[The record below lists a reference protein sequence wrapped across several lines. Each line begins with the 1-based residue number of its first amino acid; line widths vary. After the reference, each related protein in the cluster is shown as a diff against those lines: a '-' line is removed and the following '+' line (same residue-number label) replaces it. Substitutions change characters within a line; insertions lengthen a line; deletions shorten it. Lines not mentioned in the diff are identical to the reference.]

1 MAAQD
6 NANLQPPANPDSRY
20 RPNLPTPGKLDIF
33 SSSIEDTWRRWKRQ
47 WDAYEIATRLDK
59 ETLKYRT
66 AVLLT
71 CLGSEAL
78 EIHEGFSFEDGE
90 DRNNIETVLAKFDKY
105 FMAETNEAYESYRFN
120 KCDQTDS
127 ENVETYVTRLR
138 QLAKGCHYGEL
149 SDRLIRDR
157 IVAGVRDD
165 ELRKKLLEE
174 RDLTLKLAIEKCKIH
189 ESSEKQLKGMGHE
202 DVHFVRKNYD
212 DKKKEKQKF
221 EKKGQKFDKKKHKFC
236 TYCMGKHVSGKES
249 CPAYGH
255 KCGKCGRHNHN
266 EKACKTEKWRKRVHA
281 CDLNASDEE
290 DEFVVLHVNDDNIN
304 STSTQKAK
312 SVHANMVI
320 NEKTISF
327 QIDSGATTNCMS
339 LNDYIRV
346 TDDKDHEHLTKTEK
360 KLTMYNGTEVR
371 PIGERILDVTNP
383 KNDKKYKVRLYIL
396 EGNFR
401 PILGLRAVEYMKLVT
416 INVENIAH
424 VKEEENLISGFD
436 DVFKGELGTLPGEL
450 HVELDKEVPNVKL
463 PCRKWP
469 LQVREQV
476 KEELDRLEKLEV
488 IQKVDTPTD
497 WISSLVVTMK
507 PNGKAR
513 LCIDPKPLNKAI
525 KRNHYPMKT
534 LDDVL
539 EELKG
544 AEFFTKLDARNGFW
558 HVLLDEESSFLTTF
572 ETPFGKYR
580 WNRMPFGISNAPEEF
595 QRRVDDALMGLPGVF
610 AVHDDIIVWGKSDG
624 TQNASE
630 NHDKNLKGLLNRC
643 REKGMK
649 LNREKVEL
657 KQTEITYLGHKI
669 SKDGV
674 KADPK
679 KVDAINKLDTPTDKQ
694 GVQRILGVVGYLQK
708 FAPHLSEMS
717 APLRELIKKDVNF
730 RWDEHVHGVALKNI
744 KQTLSEP
751 PVLRFFDPK
760 SENVVIQCDA
770 SDFGLGA
777 CLLQDNQPVQY
788 ASRALTQTER
798 NYAQIEKEMLAIVF
812 GLERFER
819 FVYGKHVEVE
829 SDHKPLEVIHK
840 KALLNAPKRIQ
851 RMLLRTQKFEYTV
864 KYKKGTEMYIADTLS
879 RGVKPS
885 QTIGNQKREDI
896 FLSECEQE
904 IEKVNMAYMVSVSG
918 ERMEEIRENT
928 KTDSDLMSLMGYIQN
943 GWPSE
948 RKSLPIDIQMYF
960 TFREELSVQN
970 GVIFKG
976 ERVVVPTSM
985 RSKIIGLIH
994 VSHTGVQGCL
1004 RRAREAV
1011 YWPLMALDFEEAIG
1025 NCQTCQKFQ
1034 RNQQKEPMISSEVP
1048 ELPYQFVGTD
1058 LFEFEGK
1065 QYLVTV
1071 DYYSDFFELDYLHNQ
1086 TAKEV
1091 IHKLKAHFARHG
1103 IPETVTSDNGPCYDS
1118 HEFTEFAEDY
1128 GFEHV
1133 TSSPGYPQANG
1144 KAEAAVKSAKTLM
1157 KKAKESKTD
1166 PYLALL
1172 ELRNIPGEKVKSSPA
1187 QRLFGRRTRTKV
1199 PVSKKLLKPKIVTD
1213 VEQQLIDRKQ
1223 SQAKYYNRGTHEL
1236 IELKPG
1242 QQVMFKAPRSNKW
1255 VKATVNNQV
1264 DIRSYQIRTEDG
1276 RVFRRNRRH
1285 LRTVPK
1291 TDILPRPATVQKQ
1304 VQTPVQNQTRQIALE
1319 QGERQETA
1327 TVETARPSVE
1337 TPLPTVETATP
1348 TVTRQSTP
1356 VTDRQTVS
1364 GQTVTRV
1371 GRQIKKPKFYIDEC

>member
-1 MAAQD
+1 
-6 NANLQPPANPDSRY
+6 
-20 RPNLPTPGKLDIF
+20 
-33 SSSIEDTWRRWKRQ
+33 
-47 WDAYEIATRLDK
+47 
-59 ETLKYRT
+59 
-66 AVLLT
+66 
-71 CLGSEAL
+71 
-78 EIHEGFSFEDGE
+78 
-90 DRNNIETVLAKFDKY
+90 
-105 FMAETNEAYESYRFN
+105 
-120 KCDQTDS
+120 
-127 ENVETYVTRLR
+127 
-138 QLAKGCHYGEL
+138 
-149 SDRLIRDR
+149 
-157 IVAGVRDD
+157 
-165 ELRKKLLEE
+165 
-174 RDLTLKLAIEKCKIH
+174 
-189 ESSEKQLKGMGHE
+189 
-202 DVHFVRKNYD
+202 
-212 DKKKEKQKF
+212 
-221 EKKGQKFDKKKHKFC
+221 
-236 TYCMGKHVSGKES
+236 
-249 CPAYGH
+249 
-255 KCGKCGRHNHN
+255 
-266 EKACKTEKWRKRVHA
+266 
-281 CDLNASDEE
+281 
-290 DEFVVLHVNDDNIN
+290 
-304 STSTQKAK
+304 
-312 SVHANMVI
+312 
-320 NEKTISF
+320 
-327 QIDSGATTNCMS
+327 
-339 LNDYIRV
+339 
-346 TDDKDHEHLTKTEK
+346 
-360 KLTMYNGTEVR
+360 
-371 PIGERILDVTNP
+371 
-383 KNDKKYKVRLYIL
+383 
-396 EGNFR
+396 
-401 PILGLRAVEYMKLVT
+401 
-416 INVENIAH
+416 
-424 VKEEENLISGFD
+424 
-436 DVFKGELGTLPGEL
+436 
-450 HVELDKEVPNVKL
+450 
-463 PCRKWP
+463 
-469 LQVREQV
+469 
-476 KEELDRLEKLEV
+476 
-488 IQKVDTPTD
+488 
-497 WISSLVVTMK
+497 
-507 PNGKAR
+507 
-513 LCIDPKPLNKAI
+513 
-525 KRNHYPMKT
+525 
-534 LDDVL
+534 
-539 EELKG
+539 
-544 AEFFTKLDARNGFW
+544 
-558 HVLLDEESSFLTTF
+558 
-572 ETPFGKYR
+572 
-580 WNRMPFGISNAPEEF
+580 
-595 QRRVDDALMGLPGVF
+595 
-610 AVHDDIIVWGKSDG
+610 
-624 TQNASE
+624 
-630 NHDKNLKGLLNRC
+630 
-643 REKGMK
+643 MK
-649 LNREKVEL
+649 LNREKAEL

-879 RGVKPS
+879 RGVSPS
-885 QTIGNQKREDI
+885 KTVGNQKREDI

-1034 RNQQKEPMISSEVP
+1034 RNQQKEPLISSEVP

-1071 DYYSDFFELDYLHNQ
+1071 DYYSDFFEIDYLHNQ

-1144 KAEAAVKSAKTLM
+1144 KAESAVKSAKTLM

-1199 PVSKKLLKPKIVTD
+1199 PVSKKLLKPKIVTG
-1213 VEQQLIDRKQ
+1213 VEQQLVDRKI
-1223 SQAKYYNRGTHEL
+1223 SQAKFYNRNTHEL
-1236 IELKPG
+1236 VELKPG
-1242 QQVMFKAPRSNKW
+1242 QQVMVKSPRSDKW

-1276 RVFRRNRRH
+1276 RVYRRNRRH
-1285 LRTVPK
+1285 LRKVPK
-1291 TDILPRPATVQKQ
+1291 TDILPRPTTVQKQ
-1304 VQTPVQNQTRQIALE
+1304 VQTPVQKQTRQIALE

-1337 TPLPTVETATP
+1337 TPLPIVETATP

-1356 VTDRQTVS
+1356 VTEKQTVS